1 MSSSWSLTTVIS
13 TLSGEFVLSIQRRI
27 STHLL
32 RTTFNVDDWISHT
45 PKSVL
50 AKNFGLNE
58 SVFDSVPS
66 PNPYIF
72 NSTVST
78 RNVTGPEGALVGN
91 SSYVY
96 HTFQHPSEPVPGQG
110 GELWIIDS
118 RNFPIATTIAATF
131 VKLEPRGLRELHW
144 HPNVRC
150 FKSPHDNMSADIIH
164 RPRSGFTSTVAKHV
178 PPSSSAARPLVPLTF
193 PRVTLA
199 SSRTIAVSSPKDCV
213 RILSRNHCA
222 D

>member
-1 MSSSWSLTTVIS
+1 M
-13 TLSGEFVLSIQRRI
+13 
-27 STHLL
+27 
-32 RTTFNVDDWISHT
+32 DDWVSHT

-118 RNFPIATTIAATF
+118 RNFPVATTIAATF

-144 HPNVRC
+144 HPNVR
-150 FKSPHDNMSADIIH
+150 SPKTTHDRMAANIIH
-164 RPRSGFTSTVAKHV
+164 RPRSGFISTAAKRV
-178 PPSSSAARPLVPLTF
+178 PQFLLAALPLVPLTF
-193 PRVTLA
+193 PRETLA
-199 SSRTIAVSSPKDCV
+199 SSRTTVVST
-213 RILSRNHCA
+213 
-222 D
+222 

>member
-1 MSSSWSLTTVIS
+1 M
-13 TLSGEFVLSIQRRI
+13 
-27 STHLL
+27 
-32 RTTFNVDDWISHT
+32 DDWISHT

-58 SVFDSVPS
+58 SIFDSVPS

-144 HPNVRC
+144 HPNVRHTK
-150 FKSPHDNMSADIIH
+150 FGM
-164 RPRSGFTSTVAKHV
+164 
-178 PPSSSAARPLVPLTF
+178 
-193 PRVTLA
+193 
-199 SSRTIAVSSPKDCV
+199 
-213 RILSRNHCA
+213 
-222 D
+222 

>member
-1 MSSSWSLTTVIS
+1 MPERSSSLLWTRMVSIRSTPLTSVTSGTSPREPPTLFRGWRMRTNFSWSLTTVIS
-13 TLSGEFVLSIQRRI
+13 TLLGKSVVLSTQPRI
-27 STHLL
+27 STHLS

-144 HPNVRC
+144 HPNVRHPK
-150 FKSPHDNMSADIIH
+150 F
-164 RPRSGFTSTVAKHV
+164 
-178 PPSSSAARPLVPLTF
+178 
-193 PRVTLA
+193 RV
-199 SSRTIAVSSPKDCV
+199 R
-213 RILSRNHCA
+213 
-222 D
+222 

>member
-144 HPNVRC
+144 HPNVRY
-150 FKSPHDNMSADIIH
+150 SESAHDNMSANIIH
-164 RPRSGFTSTVAKHV
+164 RPRSGFISIAEKHA
-178 PPSSSAARPLVPLTF
+178 PPSSSAAQPLVPLTF
-193 PRVTLA
+193 PREILA
-199 SSRTIAVSSPKDCV
+199 SSQTTAVSDPNSG
-213 RILSRNHCA
+213 LSYSTETFVLI
-222 D
+222 

>member
-1 MSSSWSLTTVIS
+1 METL
-13 TLSGEFVLSIQRRI
+13 TLSGKFDPLNPSSA
-27 STHLL
+27 STHPHS
-32 RTTFNVDDWISHT
+32 TTFNVDDWISHT

-144 HPNVRC
+144 HPNVSWS
-150 FKSPHDNMSADIIH
+150 KL
-164 RPRSGFTSTVAKHV
+164 G
-178 PPSSSAARPLVPLTF
+178 
-193 PRVTLA
+193 
-199 SSRTIAVSSPKDCV
+199 
-213 RILSRNHCA
+213 RIKNIY
-222 D
+222 

>member
-1 MSSSWSLTTVIS
+1 MRTNFSWSSTTVIS
-13 TLSGEFVLSIQRRI
+13 TLLGKSVVLSTQPRT
-27 STHLL
+27 STHLS

-78 RNVTGPEGALVGN
+78 RKVTGPEGALVGN

-144 HPNVRC
+144 HPNVRHPK
-150 FKSPHDNMSADIIH
+150 F
-164 RPRSGFTSTVAKHV
+164 
-178 PPSSSAARPLVPLTF
+178 
-193 PRVTLA
+193 RV
-199 SSRTIAVSSPKDCV
+199 R
-213 RILSRNHCA
+213 
-222 D
+222 

>member
-1 MSSSWSLTTVIS
+1 MQ
-13 TLSGEFVLSIQRRI
+13 SGRSVPLMLLRAY
-27 STHLL
+27 THFP
-32 RTTFNVDDWISHT
+32 RTTFNVDDWVSHT

-118 RNFPIATTIAATF
+118 RNFPVATTIAATF

-144 HPNVRC
+144 HPNVRISELGC
-150 FKSPHDNMSADIIH
+150 
-164 RPRSGFTSTVAKHV
+164 G
-178 PPSSSAARPLVPLTF
+178 
-193 PRVTLA
+193 
-199 SSRTIAVSSPKDCV
+199 IA
-213 RILSRNHCA
+213 
-222 D
+222 

>member
-1 MSSSWSLTTVIS
+1 M
-13 TLSGEFVLSIQRRI
+13 
-27 STHLL
+27 
-32 RTTFNVDDWISHT
+32 DDWISHT

-58 SVFDSVPS
+58 SVFNSVPS

-78 RNVTGPEGALVGN
+78 YNVTGPEGALVGN

-144 HPNVRC
+144 HPNVRLSK
-150 FKSPHDNMSADIIH
+150 FKWCGIWTNDMR
-164 RPRSGFTSTVAKHV
+164 RPRSGFTSTAEKPA
-178 PPSSSAARPLVPLTF
+178 PPFSSAVLLLAHLTF
-193 PRVTLA
+193 LRATLV
-199 SSRTIAVSSPKDCV
+199 SFRTTVVS
-213 RILSRNHCA
+213 I
-222 D
+222 

>member
-1 MSSSWSLTTVIS
+1 MRTNFSWSSTTVIL
-13 TLSGEFVLSIQRRI
+13 TLSGESLVSLNKPSKSTYLS
-27 STHLL
+27 

-144 HPNVRC
+144 HPNVRHPE
-150 FKSPHDNMSADIIH
+150 F
-164 RPRSGFTSTVAKHV
+164 
-178 PPSSSAARPLVPLTF
+178 
-193 PRVTLA
+193 RV
-199 SSRTIAVSSPKDCV
+199 R
-213 RILSRNHCA
+213 
-222 D
+222 

>member
-1 MSSSWSLTTVIS
+1 M
-13 TLSGEFVLSIQRRI
+13 
-27 STHLL
+27 
-32 RTTFNVDDWISHT
+32 DDWISHT

-50 AKNFGLNE
+50 AKNFGLDE
-58 SVFDSVPS
+58 SVFNSVPS

-118 RNFPIATTIAATF
+118 RNFPVATTIAATF

-144 HPNVRC
+144 HPNVR
-150 FKSPHDNMSADIIH
+150 SSEPAHDKVSADIIH
-164 RPRSGFTSTVAKHV
+164 RPRSGFTSIAARRV
-178 PPSSSAARPLVPLTF
+178 PPSSSAVRQLVLLTF
-193 PRVTLA
+193 PREILA
-199 SSRTIAVSSPKDCV
+199 SSQTTVVSSPRCG
-213 RILSRNHCA
+213 SRTLRKPSC
-222 D
+222 

>member
-1 MSSSWSLTTVIS
+1 MHSLY
-13 TLSGEFVLSIQRRI
+13 F
-27 STHLL
+27 
-32 RTTFNVDDWISHT
+32 RTTFNVDDWVSHT

-118 RNFPIATTIAATF
+118 RKFPIATTIAATF

-144 HPNVRC
+144 HPNVR
-150 FKSPHDNMSADIIH
+150 SPKVADARMSADIIH
-164 RPRSGFTSTVAKHV
+164 RLRSGFISTAVKHV
-178 PPSSSAARPLVPLTF
+178 PQFLLAALPLVPLTF
-193 PRVTLA
+193 PRETPV
-199 SSRTIAVSSPKDCV
+199 SSRTTVVST
-213 RILSRNHCA
+213 
-222 D
+222 